1 MEPLAK
7 IKNVGRGEG
16 IFRSAIGVILIIL
29 AFPISGF
36 SGWVLGTIGV
46 LIILTAIFGY

>member
-7 IKNVGRGEG
+7 IKNMGRGEG
-16 IFRSAIGVILIIL
+16 FFRSAIGVILVIL
-29 AFPISGF
+29 AFRISGF
-36 SGWVLGTIGV
+36 SGWVLGSVGV

>member
-7 IKNVGRGEG
+7 IKNMGRGEG
-16 IFRSAIGVILIIL
+16 FFRSALGVILVIL
-29 AFPISGF
+29 AFRI
-36 SGWVLGTIGV
+36 SGWVLGSIGV